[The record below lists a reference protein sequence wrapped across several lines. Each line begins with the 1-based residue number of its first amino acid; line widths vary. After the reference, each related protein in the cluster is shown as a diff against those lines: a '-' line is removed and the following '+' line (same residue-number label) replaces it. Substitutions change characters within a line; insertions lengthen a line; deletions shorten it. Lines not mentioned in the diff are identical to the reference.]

1 MPVNRLFPPEGLRP
15 PAACTRTELEEAL
28 AAGIIL
34 EGVVQRCD
42 AAHTLHLSLG
52 GIQAQIPRQEAIA
65 PWISGADRDIA
76 VISRVGKQ
84 NCFTVKELRSDEKGA
99 PVALLSRRDAQEQAM
114 DFLLQ
119 EIRPGTVLTCR
130 VTRLESFGAFVDI
143 GCGIVALSLIHI

>member
-28 AAGIIL
+28 AAGTIL

-65 PWISGADRDIA
+65 PWDQRCR
-76 VISRVGKQ
+76 SRY
-84 NCFTVKELRSDEKGA
+84 CCYFKGWKA
-99 PVALLSRRDAQEQAM
+99 NLLYCKRTAQ
-114 DFLLQ
+114 
-119 EIRPGTVLTCR
+119 
-130 VTRLESFGAFVDI
+130 
-143 GCGIVALSLIHI
+143 